1 MKMSYWAIILTFIA
15 CIAGGLI
22 WSADHYHGKYLKEQL
37 RADDAEQR
45 AHSSE
50 TITANVLRTVTI
62 MNQIVEAN
70 QNAKS
75 QNALES
81 QRAQA
86 DIKVA
91 VADDD
96 CARRFVPAAAA
107 DRLREYADSLRNSTS
122 NSASSYSDFGNS
134 STAHTRY
141 SDLW

>member
-37 RADDAEQR
+37 RADDAEQL

>member
-107 DRLREYADSLRNSTS
+107 DRLREYADSLRTGVGG
-122 NSASSYSDFGNS
+122 AAADQP
-134 STAHTRY
+134 
-141 SDLW
+141 D

>member
-1 MKMSYWAIILTFIA
+1 MSYWAIILTFIA

-37 RADDAEQR
+37 RADDAEQL

-107 DRLREYADSLRNSTS
+107 DRLRKYADSIRAGS
-122 NSASSYSDFGNS
+122 NDAVTGEP
-134 STAHTRY
+134 AR
-141 SDLW
+141 

>member
-1 MKMSYWAIILTFIA
+1 MKMSYWEIILTFIA

-45 AHSSE
+45 AHSSG

-81 QRAQA
+81 QRAPA

-107 DRLREYADSLRNSTS
+107 DRLREYADSLRTGVGG
-122 NSASSYSDFGNS
+122 AAADQP
-134 STAHTRY
+134 
-141 SDLW
+141 D

>member
-37 RADDAEQR
+37 RADDAEQL

-107 DRLREYADSLRNSTS
+107 DRLRKYADSIRAGS
-122 NSASSYSDFGNS
+122 NDAVTGEP
-134 STAHTRY
+134 AR
-141 SDLW
+141 

>member
-37 RADDAEQR
+37 RADDAEQL

-50 TITANVLRTVTI
+50 NITANVLRTVTI

-107 DRLREYADSLRNSTS
+107 DRLRKYADSIRAGS
-122 NSASSYSDFGNS
+122 NDAVTGEP
-134 STAHTRY
+134 AR
-141 SDLW
+141 

>member
-91 VADDD
+91 VADED

-107 DRLREYADSLRNSTS
+107 DRLREYADSLRTGVGG
-122 NSASSYSDFGNS
+122 AAADQP
-134 STAHTRY
+134 
-141 SDLW
+141 D